1 MDSPKNRIVQEAG
14 THSRRSFLK
23 QSGMLIA
30 AAPFASARIFSQ
42 GGNAQNASS
51 LFVVAQTTT
60 GQVQGMNLGGIKT
73 FKGIT
78 YGAPTGGKN
87 RYMPAQKAV
96 PWTGVRDAF
105 EVGQISP
112 QVMADTRGEYA
123 QMIDWD

>member
-1 MDSPKNRIVQEAG
+1 MSFCCQASVSGRGNQMDSKKHRIVLEAG

-23 QSGMLIA
+23 HSGMLIA
-30 AAPFASARIFSQ
+30 AAPFTSAVIFSQ
-42 GGNAQNASS
+42 RSNAQNASS

-73 FKGIT
+73 FKGIP

-87 RYMPAQKAV
+87 RFMPPQKAQ

-105 EVGQISP
+105 EFGHI
-112 QVMADTRGEYA
+112 
-123 QMIDWD
+123 